1 MIDSLSN
8 RTGTPIEWA
17 KSSKTHGTEK
27 TAKSAMTDGFIE
39 RIKAYA
45 KEDAKRG
52 EYMSAGFTQMRL
64 THMKNYVSPDR
75 SGPKAEVMSAIQA
88 ALNEPH
94 PMLQA
99 LEKMLEKLSGGC
111 SANLKISSIQQAAE
125 IFAPNG
131 ENIASYNSLGGGWTD
146 IQTKEEH
153 QFFSETASVYLQAYR
168 EARAEMANAAQRT
181 AAPAVSGDV
190 SASFDV
196 KA

>member
-8 RTGTPIEWA
+8 RAGTPVKWG
-17 KSSKTHGTEK
+17 KSSKAQGTAK

-52 EYMSAGFTQMRL
+52 EYMSSGFTQMRL
-64 THMKNYVSPDR
+64 SHMKQYVSPDR
-75 SGPKAEVMSAIQA
+75 SGPKNHVMSAIQA
-88 ALNEPH
+88 ALKEPH

-111 SANLKISSIQQAAE
+111 SANLKISSVQQAAE
-125 IFAPNG
+125 IYAPNG

-153 QFFSETASVYLQAYR
+153 KYFDETASIYLQAFR
-168 EARAEMANAAQRT
+168 EARAEMK
-181 AAPAVSGDV
+181 AAPASVPVETSVDIL
-190 SASFDV
+190 A
-196 KA
+196 

>member
-1 MIDSLSN
+1 MIDSLSR
-8 RTGTPIEWA
+8 RTGMPVTWG
-17 KSSKTHGTEK
+17 KSPKIQGTAK

-45 KEDAKRG
+45 KEDAQKG

-64 THMKNYVSPDR
+64 AHMKQYVSPDR
-75 SGPKAEVMSAIQA
+75 SGPKSQVMSAIQA
-88 ALNEPH
+88 ALKEPH

-111 SANLKISSIQQAAE
+111 SANLKISSVQQAAE
-125 IFAPNG
+125 IYAPNG

-153 QFFSETASVYLQAYR
+153 RFFSETASLYHQAYR
-168 EARAEMANAAQRT
+168 EARAEMKAATQEAT
-181 AAPAVSGDV
+181 VQD
-190 SASFDV
+190 SASAMDV
-196 KA
+196 RV

>member
-1 MIDSLSN
+1 MIDSLSR
-8 RTGTPIEWA
+8 RTGTPATWG
-17 KSSKTHGTEK
+17 KSPKIQGTAK

-45 KEDAKRG
+45 KEDAQKG

-64 THMKNYVSPDR
+64 AHMKQYVSPDR
-75 SGPKAEVMSAIQA
+75 SGPKSQVMSAIQA
-88 ALNEPH
+88 ALKEPH

-111 SANLKISSIQQAAE
+111 SANLKISSVQQAAE
-125 IFAPNG
+125 IYALNG

-153 QFFSETASVYLQAYR
+153 KYFDETASIYLQAFR
-168 EARAEMANAAQRT
+168 EARAEMKSAQST
-181 AAPAVSGDV
+181 PSTETSVNIQA
-190 SASFDV
+190 
-196 KA
+196 

>member
-1 MIDSLSN
+1 MIDSLSR
-8 RTGTPIEWA
+8 RTGTPVTWG
-17 KSSKTHGTEK
+17 KSPKIQGTAK

-45 KEDAKRG
+45 KEDAQKG

-64 THMKNYVSPDR
+64 AHMKQYVSPDR
-75 SGPKAEVMSAIQA
+75 SGPKSQVMSAIQA
-88 ALNEPH
+88 ALKEPH

-111 SANLKISSIQQAAE
+111 SANLKISSVQQAAE
-125 IFAPNG
+125 IYAPNG

-153 QFFSETASVYLQAYR
+153 RFFSETASLYHQAYR
-168 EARAEMANAAQRT
+168 EARAEMKAATQEAT
-181 AAPAVSGDV
+181 VQD
-190 SASFDV
+190 SASAMDV
-196 KA
+196 RV

>member
-1 MIDSLSN
+1 MVKFMINSLSR
-8 RTGTPIEWA
+8 RTGTPVTWE
-17 KSSKTHGTEK
+17 KSPKIQGTAK

-45 KEDAKRG
+45 KEDAQKG

-64 THMKNYVSPDR
+64 AHMKQYVSPDR
-75 SGPKAEVMSAIQA
+75 SGPKSQVMSAIQA
-88 ALNEPH
+88 ALKEPH

-111 SANLKISSIQQAAE
+111 SANLKISSVQQAAE
-125 IFAPNG
+125 IYAPNG

-153 QFFSETASVYLQAYR
+153 KYFDETASIYLQAFR
-168 EARAEMANAAQRT
+168 EARAEMKSAQS
-181 AAPAVSGDV
+181 APSTETSVNIQA
-190 SASFDV
+190 
-196 KA
+196 

>member
-1 MIDSLSN
+1 MVKFMIDSLSR
-8 RTGTPIEWA
+8 RTGTPATWG
-17 KSSKTHGTEK
+17 KSPKIQGTAK

-45 KEDAKRG
+45 KEDAQKG

-64 THMKNYVSPDR
+64 AHMKQYVSPDR
-75 SGPKAEVMSAIQA
+75 SGPKSQVMSAIQA
-88 ALNEPH
+88 ALKEPH

-111 SANLKISSIQQAAE
+111 SANLKISSVQQAAE
-125 IFAPNG
+125 IYAPNG

-153 QFFSETASVYLQAYR
+153 KYFDETASIYLQAFR
-168 EARAEMANAAQRT
+168 EARAEMKSAQS
-181 AAPAVSGDV
+181 APSTETSVNIQA
-190 SASFDV
+190 
-196 KA
+196 

>member
-1 MIDSLSN
+1 MPVTWGKSPKIQ
-8 RTGTPIEWA
+8 GTA
-17 KSSKTHGTEK
+17 K

-45 KEDAKRG
+45 KEDAQKG

-64 THMKNYVSPDR
+64 AHMKQYVSPDR
-75 SGPKAEVMSAIQA
+75 SGPKSQVMSAIQA
-88 ALNEPH
+88 ALKEPH

-111 SANLKISSIQQAAE
+111 SANLKISSVQQAAE
-125 IFAPNG
+125 IYAPNG

-153 QFFSETASVYLQAYR
+153 RFFSETASLYHQAYR
-168 EARAEMANAAQRT
+168 EARAEMKAATQEAT
-181 AAPAVSGDV
+181 VQD
-190 SASFDV
+190 SASAMDV
-196 KA
+196 RV

>member
-8 RTGTPIEWA
+8 RAGTPVIWG
-17 KSSKTHGTEK
+17 KSSKAQGTAK

-39 RIKAYA
+39 RIKSYA

-64 THMKNYVSPDR
+64 SHMKQYVSPDR
-75 SGPKAEVMSAIQA
+75 SGPKNQVMSAIQA
-88 ALNEPH
+88 ALKEPH

-111 SANLKISSIQQAAE
+111 SANLKISSVQQAAE
-125 IFAPNG
+125 IYAPNG
-131 ENIASYNSLGGGWTD
+131 ENIASYNSLGGGWTG

-153 QFFSETASVYLQAYR
+153 KFFDETASIYLQAFL
-168 EARAEMANAAQRT
+168 EARAEMK
-181 AAPAVSGDV
+181 AAPA
-190 SASFDV
+190 SAPVETSVDIR
-196 KA
+196 A

>member
-17 KSSKTHGTEK
+17 KSSKTQGTEK

-52 EYMSAGFTQMRL
+52 EYMSSGFTQMRL
-64 THMKNYVSPDR
+64 SHMKNYVSPDR

-146 IQTKEEH
+146 IQTK
-153 QFFSETASVYLQAYR
+153 
-168 EARAEMANAAQRT
+168 
-181 AAPAVSGDV
+181 
-190 SASFDV
+190 
-196 KA
+196 